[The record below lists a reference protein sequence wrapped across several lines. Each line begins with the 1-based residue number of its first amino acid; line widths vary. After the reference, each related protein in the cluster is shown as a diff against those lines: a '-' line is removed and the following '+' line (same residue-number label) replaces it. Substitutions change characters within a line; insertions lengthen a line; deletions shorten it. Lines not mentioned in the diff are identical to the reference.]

1 MLKAPFED
9 FYGDTVKLKKYFLP
23 NENSTLFN
31 AKDMHQI
38 MSSNVNLDSVRR
50 PFDLSNDKNY
60 LKVYVQADSIKIGEE
75 RVVTAMAAYIPD
87 DKIEGKKTACKT
99 FIPIQPF
106 KNQRQAFKQLKKFR
120 NTEVHGWACKDRYD
134 FT

>member
-1 MLKAPFED
+1 MSDFFCTRLYYFLVLKAPFED
-9 FYGDTVKLKKYFLP
+9 FYGDTVKMKKYFLP

-38 MSSNVNLDSVRR
+38 MSSNGVNLNSVRR

-75 RVVTAMAAYIPD
+75 RVGMVSH
-87 DKIEGKKTACKT
+87 KISLITIFGHKHKIKN
-99 FIPIQPF
+99 FI
-106 KNQRQAFKQLKKFR
+106 KKF
-120 NTEVHGWACKDRYD
+120 DI
-134 FT
+134 